1 MRDQNKCNNASF
13 VHIQEVVN
21 LIEENEALAN
31 NIQNL
36 QLEKEM
42 LVKKLSSH
50 RCVLNASNIKQRSVK
65 QESGSGSN

>member
-1 MRDQNKCNNASF
+1 MRDQNKCNASF

-21 LIEENEALAN
+21 LIEENEALADD
-31 NIQNL
+31 IQNL

-50 RCVLNASNIKQRSVK
+50 HCVLNARTIKPRSVK